1 MTMPE
6 NDTTTP
12 AGKGRSSTIQ
22 SVAIAARFLNVLAQS
37 AGPMALRDIA
47 AAAGA
52 GTPMAHRYMQSLIRD
67 GLVRQHAE
75 SGYYDL
81 GPAALR
87 IGLAALRR
95 VDVVEIAA
103 QHLKTLTLTGGV
115 SGGVAIWT
123 DRGPTIVRWYRG
135 AVFAITTVSLGDIL
149 PLDGSA
155 TGLTF
160 QAYLPPQ
167 MIAQCRK
174 TLPRDLSGPASQRP
188 TARFLEDI
196 RRCGGTVRSGHIQSG
211 VAGQAAPVFNAQN
224 EIACVMTTVSRSDET
239 NSEEAWQ
246 LLAQAARRT
255 SLDSGASVSENPSA
269 ED

>member
-1 MTMPE
+1 MTKL
-6 NDTTTP
+6 DTDSPGTS
-12 AGKGRSSTIQ
+12 GKGRSHTIQ
-22 SVAIAARFLNVLAQS
+22 SVAIAARFLNVLAES

-52 GTPMAHRYMQSLIRD
+52 NTPMAHRYMRSLVRD

-75 SGYYDL
+75 SGHYDL

-95 VDVVEIAA
+95 VDVVEVAA
-103 QHLKTLTLTGGV
+103 RHIRALTLNHGV
-115 SGGVAIWT
+115 SGGVAVWT

-135 AVFAITTVSLGDIL
+135 PVFAITTVSLGDIL

-160 QAYLPPQ
+160 QAYLPKEL
-167 MIAQCRK
+167 IAQCRK
-174 TLPRDLSGPASQRP
+174 TIPRDLDTPASQRP
-188 TARFLEDI
+188 TMRILEDI
-196 RRCGGTVRSGHIQSG
+196 RARGGVERAGHIQSG

-224 EIACVMTTVSRSDET
+224 ELACVITSVSPSET
-239 NSEEAWQ
+239 SNSEDALRRLSASAREA
-246 LLAQAARRT
+246 
-255 SLDSGASVSENPSA
+255 SLESGHG
-269 ED
+269 

>member
-1 MTMPE
+1 MLETDNAAPS
-6 NDTTTP
+6 
-12 AGKGRSSTIQ
+12 GRGRGNTIQ

-47 AAAGA
+47 ASAGA
-52 GTPMAHRYMQSLIRD
+52 STPMAHRYMQSLIRD

-95 VDVVEIAA
+95 VDIVEIAA
-103 QHLKTLTLTGGV
+103 RHLKALTLAHGV
-115 SGGVAIWT
+115 SGGIAIWT

-135 AVFAITTVSLGDIL
+135 PVFAITTVSLGDIL

-160 QAYLPPQ
+160 QCYLPPES
-167 MIAQCRK
+167 IAQCRR
-174 TLPRDLSGPASQRP
+174 TLPRDLKAPASQRP
-188 TARFLEDI
+188 SGRVLEEI
-196 RRCGGTVRSGHIQSG
+196 RRRGGAVRSGHIQSG

-224 EIACVMTTVSRSDET
+224 DIACVMTTVSPSGPKDGKET
-239 NSEEAWQ
+239 WR
-246 LLAQAARRT
+246 LLSKAAHQA
-255 SLDSGASVSENPSA
+255 SLDAGASVTAISP
-269 ED
+269 DDDG

>member
-1 MTMPE
+1 MTKRDSDQTIPS
-6 NDTTTP
+6 
-12 AGKGRSSTIQ
+12 GKSRSHTIQ
-22 SVAIAARFLNVLAQS
+22 SVAIAARFLDVLAQS

-47 AAAGA
+47 AAAA
-52 GTPMAHRYMQSLIRD
+52 ASTPMAHRYMQSLIRD

-81 GPAALR
+81 GPTALR

-103 QHLKTLTLTGGV
+103 RHVEALTLSHGV

-135 AVFAITTVSLGDIL
+135 PVFAITTVSLGDIL

-160 QAYLPPQ
+160 QAFLPPEA
-167 MIAQCRK
+167 IAQCRK
-174 TLPRDLSGPASQRP
+174 ALPRDLRAPASQKPGVDTLR
-188 TARFLEDI
+188 EI
-196 RRCGGTVRSGHIQSG
+196 RRNGGTVRSGHIQSS

-224 EIACVMTTVSRSDET
+224 DIACVMTTVSPSEASD
-239 NSEEAWQ
+239 SEEAWRF
-246 LLAQAARRT
+246 LTEAARRASSDAGAPLP
-255 SLDSGASVSENPSA
+255 SLRPGHD
-269 ED
+269 

>member
-1 MTMPE
+1 MK
-6 NDTTTP
+6 NRDQC
-12 AGKGRSSTIQ
+12 GKSRGHTIQ
-22 SVAIAARFLNVLAQS
+22 SVGIAARFLNVLAES
-37 AGPMALRDIA
+37 TAPMALRQIA
-47 AAAGA
+47 AAAGSA
-52 GTPMAHRYMQSLIRD
+52 TPMAHRYMQSLVRD

-103 QHLKTLTLTGGV
+103 RYLKALTLAHGV

-135 AVFAITTVSLGDIL
+135 PVFAITTVSLGDIL

-160 QAYLPPQ
+160 QAFMPREL
-167 MIAQCRK
+167 IAQCRK
-174 TLPRDLSGPASQRP
+174 TLPKDLKTPASQRP
-188 TARFLEDI
+188 DAGMLESI
-196 RRCGGTVRSGHIQSG
+196 RDQGGVIRSGHIQPG
-211 VAGQAAPVFNAQN
+211 IAGQAAPVFNAEN
-224 EIACVMTTVSRSDET
+224 DIACVITTVSPSDDASSSDT
-239 NSEEAWQ
+239 WR
-246 LLAQAARRT
+246 LLSKAARQASFDAGADVPT
-255 SLDSGASVSENPSA
+255 TAPVSG
-269 ED
+269 